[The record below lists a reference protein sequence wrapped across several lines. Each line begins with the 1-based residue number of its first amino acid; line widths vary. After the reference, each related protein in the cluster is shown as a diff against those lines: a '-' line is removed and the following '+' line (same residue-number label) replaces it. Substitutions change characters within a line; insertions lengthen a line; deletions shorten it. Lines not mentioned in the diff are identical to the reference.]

1 MPPINHKTFSVP
13 KIQNLVQNH
22 KFQRAISDRNRS
34 LLTHSHSQFKKII
47 PVKNANEKKKIKSLH
62 KLRVD
67 RDVLN
72 DRANRTQEQIKS
84 SAKSIFQSS
93 TTNWFCQCFFQHFFL
108 LVMEIFFIWFCL
120 SQLHWASDRKNS
132 YMRRKKIVFYQ
143 VLCCH
148 LKAYFTLKSAL
159 NCLALYCGKW
169 KKKWRCED

>member
-1 MPPINHKTFSVP
+1 MKLSAS
-13 KIQNLVQNH
+13 KKVQNH
-22 KFQRAISDRNRS
+22 KLQRAISDRNRS
-34 LLTHSHSQFKKII
+34 LLTHSQSQFKINSSQKC
-47 PVKNANEKKKIKSLH
+47 KTRKKIKSLH
-62 KLRVD
+62 KLRLD

-84 SAKSIFQSS
+84 SAKSILQSS
-93 TTNWFCQCFFQHFFL
+93 TTNWFCQCSSQHFFF
-108 LVMEIFFIWFCL
+108 LVMEFFLIWFCL
-120 SQLHWASDRKNS
+120 SQLHWASDRKIH
-132 YMRRKKIVFYQ
+132 MWDEKKIVFYQ